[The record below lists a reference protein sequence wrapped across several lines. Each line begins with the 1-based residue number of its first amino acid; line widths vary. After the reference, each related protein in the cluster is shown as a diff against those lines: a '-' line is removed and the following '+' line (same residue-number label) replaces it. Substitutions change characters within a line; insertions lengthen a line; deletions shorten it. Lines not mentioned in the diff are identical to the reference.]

1 MGTLLI
7 SKIREEYPAR
17 TSTSPQGMSQLES
30 LQQVASL
37 GLFPNHIQDTVHEF
51 SSLGVAP
58 LGPVITSS
66 GLTKHEVVWSE
77 QLTVRARPDTVRGPW
92 LQVNQDGPW
101 DILSTSCLVVVNI
114 NSLKL
119 EIRLALIRPSGIDT
133 VLVANDLPKLRTNLV
148 TALSSLYV
156 NDFPH
161 CNYKI

>member
-37 GLFPNHIQDTVHEF
+37 GLLPNHIQDTVNEF
-51 SSLGVAP
+51 SSLGVVP

-77 QLTVRARPDTVRGPW
+77 QLTVRARPDTVHGPW
-92 LQVNQDGPW
+92 LQINQDGPW
-101 DILSTSCLVVVNI
+101 DILSTPCLVVVHI
-114 NSLKL
+114 NPLKL
-119 EIRLALIRPSGIDT
+119 EIRLALIRPCRIDSM
-133 VLVANDLPKLRTNLV
+133 LVANDLPKLCPNLV
-148 TALSSLYV
+148 TALTGLYV
-156 NDFPH
+156 NNFPH
-161 CNYKI
+161 CD